1 MTEILQAS
9 CNKHAIQQPY
19 PFKQSVSQAA
29 MQSVSQS
36 VSQSNRQ
43 LAELLP
49 LRLIALNKPEEAND
63 RQTATATKGGAS
75 ERDKSFWPPVLSPLS
90 SLPSWQPQ
98 NTFTHELQAAVVVPS
113 IHRQLLLL

>member
-29 MQSVSQS
+29 RQS

-49 LRLIALNKPEEAND
+49 LRLIALNNPEEAND
-63 RQTATATKGGAS
+63 RHTATATEGGAS

-90 SLPSWQPQ
+90 SLPFWQPQ
-98 NTFTHELQAAVVVPS
+98 NTFTHELQAAVVVTS